1 MPSVLRSGSYRLFF
15 YSGDKDERRHVH
27 VERETQI
34 AKFWLSPVRLQDSG
48 GLRRV
53 EMRTVERLVGEHVEE
68 LLRAWNEFF
77 SA

>member
-1 MPSVLRSGSYRLFF
+1 M
-15 YSGDKDERRHVH
+15 H